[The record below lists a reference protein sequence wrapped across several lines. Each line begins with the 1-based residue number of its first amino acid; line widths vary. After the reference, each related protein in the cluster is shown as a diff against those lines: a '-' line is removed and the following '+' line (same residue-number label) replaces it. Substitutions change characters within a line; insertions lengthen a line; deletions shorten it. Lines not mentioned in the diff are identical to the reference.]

1 MRGELNCM
9 HPCQCMALVNLTDVN
24 TSSTTST
31 PTASRGDTGAAVI
44 TGISVTI
51 VIVVV
56 AAFIVLVVVVLVVK
70 RFTHS
75 KVVLQVT
82 GDSLDIAGQDNHPS
96 IVLHK

>member
-1 MRGELNCM
+1 
-9 HPCQCMALVNLTDVN
+9 MALANFIEPTTVGNA
-24 TSSTTST
+24 SSAST
-31 PTASRGDTGAAVI
+31 PSQGDTRTVVI
-44 TGISVTI
+44 TAISVTV

-82 GDSLDIAGQDNHPS
+82 GDSLDITGQGNLPS